1 MEILCNILL
10 FIINWINNLFN
21 NKKHNRFVFN
31 TTLTAGQ
38 SAELDELKNLEGII
52 LLNVPYY
59 YTGAVGQDLISLLLN
74 NTAIAFLPACEL
86 DKKHFYCPTVIF
98 YKKQGDSIKIS
109 TENGILEIEQLILT
123 YVVF

>member
-1 MEILCNILL
+1 MDCDS
-10 FIINWINNLFN
+10 INNLFN

-98 YKKQGDSIKIS
+98 YKKQGDLS
-109 TENGILEIEQLILT
+109 LIHI
-123 YVVF
+123 